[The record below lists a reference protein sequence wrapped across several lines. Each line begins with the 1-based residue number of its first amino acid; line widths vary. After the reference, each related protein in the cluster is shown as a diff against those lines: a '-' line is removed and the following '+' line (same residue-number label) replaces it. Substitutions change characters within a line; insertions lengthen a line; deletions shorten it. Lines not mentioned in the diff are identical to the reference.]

1 MSNNIGSFHSGR
13 FNPYQRINTPSE
25 NTSDKAP
32 TPPDQTEAAQ
42 STEAAKKPDAP
53 ESAASVQEL
62 SAAEREMIQQ
72 KFPQDPDLS
81 MRLYGPNRSTQQVN
95 PGVLGQNLD
104 VSG

>member
-13 FNPYQRINTPSE
+13 FNPYQRINTPSDGAS
-25 NTSDKAP
+25 NPTAP
-32 TPPDQTEAAQ
+32 TPPEQTEATQ
-42 STEAAKKPDAP
+42 STQAPDAP
-53 ESAASVQEL
+53 ESAASMQEL
-62 SAAEREMIQQ
+62 SAAEREMIQK

>member
-13 FNPYQRINTPSE
+13 FNPYQRINTPAEQTPETNAPAPSE
-25 NTSDKAP
+25 KTDSARP
-32 TPPDQTEAAQ
+32 TNA
-42 STEAAKKPDAP
+42 PDAP
-53 ESAASVQEL
+53 EAASATQEL
-62 SAAEREMIQQ
+62 SAAEREMIQR

-81 MRLYGPNRSTQQVN
+81 MRLYGPNRSTQKVN